1 MKTSMNNSEESTPKK
16 QENLEAFI
24 MMENQKSTHTK
35 QEVQKILSLTPRNL
49 DYQKVSQKLVSQLK
63 QYLQT
68 SKQNWFIVWVSGGI
82 DSALVSTLCA
92 STWEKTIV
100 MDLPIHQKSDE
111 VSRASRH
118 MDWLQENFPNVERH
132 SIDLSETFET
142 FKKALPEIS
151 DETLRYMAYV
161 NTRSRL
167 RAVSLY
173 AIWSEKNALVVWTWN
188 KVEDYGIW
196 FFTKYWD
203 GAVDISPI
211 GNLYKSEVYEMA
223 RFLWVNE
230 DILQARPTDGLHENG
245 ATDEDQIG
253 ATYDELEW
261 AMEQHQGFVWDLVS
275 LGLPSDHRDTT
286 KDFLNSF
293 TGREKEVMSMYLSRH
308 FANSHK
314 MEMPKIFEI

>member
-1 MKTSMNNSEESTPKK
+1 
-16 QENLEAFI
+16 
-24 MMENQKSTHTK
+24 
-35 QEVQKILSLTPRNL
+35 
-49 DYQKVSQKLVSQLK
+49 
-63 QYLQT
+63 
-68 SKQNWFIVWVSGGI
+68 
-82 DSALVSTLCA
+82 
-92 STWEKTIV
+92 
-100 MDLPIHQKSDE
+100 
-111 VSRASRH
+111 
-118 MDWLQENFPNVERH
+118 MDWLQQNFSNVERY
-132 SIDLSETFET
+132 SIDLTETFET

-173 AIWSEKNALVVWTWN
+173 AIGNEKNALVVGTGN

-223 RFLWVNE
+223 KFLWVNE
-230 DILQARPTDGLHENG
+230 SILQARPTDGLHPNG

-261 AMEQHQGFVWDLVS
+261 AMEKHDEFIGIITSNGLFWNDKNATNHFLES
-275 LGLPSDHRDTT
+275 LS
-286 KDFLNSF
+286 
-293 TGREKEVMSMYLSRH
+293 GREKEVMKIYLSRH
-308 FANSHK
+308 FANLHK
-314 MEMPKIFEI
+314 MQMPKIFEI